1 MLIIFHLPADLSS
14 VHLNAA
20 PCPGRLTPTRSI
32 TSSPW
37 LLCSWLG
44 LAKKVANRRS
54 RRWRRGAE
62 GVATESAA
70 PLSTSAFWLQ
80 TSKGLRSS
88 FLPWTP
94 WPPEVMASSF
104 CQFRDDS
111 VTLGSVRSGCTSL
124 NSSCIKTFLEH
135 HHSTYFIFART
146 LKHIQ
151 DSCWEN
157 PMDRGAQQAMVHSVA
172 ESGTRLK
179 RLSTHALKDTL
190 IKLTIRFI
198 FRTVSDISFIRSI
211 LFRGLSWQSSG

>member
-54 RRWRRGAE
+54 RRRRRGAE
-62 GVATESAA
+62 GLSLVTSAASSHFCVATESAA

-104 CQFRDDS
+104 C
-111 VTLGSVRSGCTSL
+111 
-124 NSSCIKTFLEH
+124 
-135 HHSTYFIFART
+135 
-146 LKHIQ
+146 
-151 DSCWEN
+151 
-157 PMDRGAQQAMVHSVA
+157 
-172 ESGTRLK
+172 
-179 RLSTHALKDTL
+179 
-190 IKLTIRFI
+190 
-198 FRTVSDISFIRSI
+198 
-211 LFRGLSWQSSG
+211 